1 MDSLWPATSVIFAN
15 SLITMIGMCPFHFRL
30 RFSKC
35 GSWEWKRE
43 NEGKGGSQIEG
54 LLLIGFTTKVSW
66 PFLFGWVVLLSKYR
80 LCGHSTFHQQA
91 ASILEV
97 DVGPTK

>member
-1 MDSLWPATSVIFAN
+1 MD
-15 SLITMIGMCPFHFRL
+15 HR
-30 RFSKC
+30 
-35 GSWEWKRE
+35 SWEWKSE
-43 NEGKGGSQIEG
+43 NEGKGGSQIGG

-66 PFLFGWVVLLSKYR
+66 PFLFGWGVLLSKYR
-80 LCGHSTFHQQA
+80 TCGHSTFHQQA